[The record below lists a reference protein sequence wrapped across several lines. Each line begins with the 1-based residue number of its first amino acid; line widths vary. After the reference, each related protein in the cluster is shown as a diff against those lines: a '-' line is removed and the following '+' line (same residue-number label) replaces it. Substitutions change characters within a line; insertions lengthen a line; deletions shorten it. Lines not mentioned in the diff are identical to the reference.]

1 MSSPLFWIG
10 LILTGV
16 VALLVFFGGKMM
28 TPASVEVP
36 VALGDVPPGTQISP
50 VLFRLEAW
58 TGVQGRT
65 LAEYVTKDEFG
76 PYIGAV
82 TVETV
87 HAGFPLG
94 KAQVMQSGEGNA
106 RIQRL
111 TLMLQGQE
119 GKVIFPL
126 PVDAD
131 TAGNYLQAGDY
142 VDLVFSVG
150 AVNVRE
156 VDDPPDPTPTPP
168 AIAGAGLGFQQPTPT
183 PRPPVTE
190 TFRLPLSKLVI
201 QNVPVL
207 RVEREIVRNN
217 APSVSIGLGGGGA
230 QQAGQPSVSYGD
242 VQRLY
247 VALDQ
252 EQVEIISFILH
263 NGDVRVAAHATVYPE
278 EPTEGVTWDDFE
290 DWFFQQRGLLHP
302 TPAPPA
308 PTPAPGLPAPTSS
321 ALPAPTSSA
330 APGGAAPP
338 GALPAPAA
346 TITGTGP

>member
-1 MSSPLFWIG
+1 
-10 LILTGV
+10 LILTGLV
-16 VALLVFFGGKMM
+16 TLAVFFGGKMM

-50 VLFRLEAW
+50 ALFRLEKW

-119 GKVIFPL
+119 GKVVFPL

-156 VDDPPDPTPTPP
+156 MDDPPDPTPTPP
-168 AIAGAGLGFQQPTPT
+168 VIAGMGLLQPTPT

-217 APSVSIGLGGGGA
+217 APSVSIGLGGGA

-247 VALDQ
+247 VALNQ

-263 NGDVRVAAHATVYPE
+263 NGDVRVAAHATIYPE
-278 EPTEGVTWDDFE
+278 KPTEGVTWDDFE
-290 DWFFQQRGLLHP
+290 DWFFHQRGLLHP

-308 PTPAPGLPAPTSS
+308 PTPAPGLPILT
-321 ALPAPTSSA
+321 PAPTSA

-346 TITGTGP
+346 TITSTGP